1 MKETAKKGG
10 IVIAT
15 GGGAILKKE
24 NVRALRQNGVIF
36 FLNRPLEDIIPTS
49 DRPLSSDIESL
60 RKRFEE
66 RYPIYKATG
75 DFEIAIDGKVENAV
89 NRILECLQ

>member
-1 MKETAKKGG
+1 MTA
-10 IVIAT
+10 
-15 GGGAILKKE
+15 LK
-24 NVRALRQNGVIF
+24 QNGVVF

-66 RYPIYKATG
+66 RYPIYKAIC
-75 DFEIAIDGKVENAV
+75 DFEIAIDGNVENAV
-89 NRILECLQ
+89 NKIMRCL